1 MEVLNLKDNPT
12 VVFVEPK
19 HVVIENRPTP
29 VLGDSTMLVQTTRT
43 LISTGTELTILNGEF
58 PRDSAWANYG
68 KFPFTAG
75 YDNIGVVLDVGKNV
89 DKSWIGRKVAS
100 YAPHSAYVLLSPESV
115 RLVPDNIPDEE
126 AVFFTLAE
134 IVMNGVRRG
143 EVTWGES
150 AVVYG
155 LGLLGQLATRFCHIA
170 GARPAIGIDVS
181 DNRLGMLPKT
191 PGIKGI
197 NPSNENAVE
206 KVKEL
211 TNSRMADVV
220 FEITGNPDIIPK
232 EFELLKRQGR
242 IVILSSPR
250 GITKN
255 FDFHDLCNSP
265 SFTII
270 GAHNGSHPR
279 FETPYNQWTQKRHAE
294 LFFKLIA
301 DGDMNI
307 KPLISHRASYAGAV
321 KLYEMLMSD
330 RTLAMGV
337 ILEWC

>member
-1 MEVLNLKDNPT
+1 MKENPT

-19 HVVIENRPTP
+19 HVVIENRSMP
-29 VLGDSTMLVQTTRT
+29 VPNDGTMLVQTTRT

-68 KFPFTAG
+68 KFPFVAG
-75 YDNIGVVLDVGKNV
+75 YDNIGVVLDVGKSV
-89 DKSWIGRKVAS
+89 DKNWIGRKVAS

-115 RLVPDNIPDEE
+115 RPVTDIIPDEE
-126 AVFFTLAE
+126 AAFFTLAE
-134 IVMNGVRRG
+134 VVMNGVRRG
-143 EVTWGES
+143 ELTWGES

-155 LGLLGQLATRFCHIA
+155 LGLLGQLAVRFCHIA

-181 DNRLGMLPKT
+181 DNRLGMLPKV

-197 NPSNENAVE
+197 NSISESPVE
-206 KVKEL
+206 KVKEY
-211 TNSRMADVV
+211 TNERMADVV
-220 FEITGNPDIIPK
+220 FEVTGNPDIIPK
-232 EFELLKRQGR
+232 EFEVLKRQGR

-250 GITKN
+250 NVTKN

-279 FETPYNQWTQKRHAE
+279 FETPYNQWTQKRHGE
-294 LFFKLIA
+294 LFFRLIA
-301 DGDMNI
+301 NGDINI
-307 KPLISHRASYAGAV
+307 KPLISHRAAYSDAP
-321 KLYEMLMSD
+321 KLYEMLMKD
-330 RTLAMGV
+330 RTQAMGV
-337 ILEWC
+337 ILEW